1 MSEFLFRGEAER
13 PAWSGYWWP
22 MFISADRPAYRNLD
36 DDDGPR
42 DKYDRFCGALRLPS
56 PRAKEFE
63 RWRYWSDTR
72 MEQATGD
79 KASPRSGAWTGASQ
93 NDLSDLPWRPQPLAV
108 QNAPRSASRAA
119 ARRASTRR
127 CARRSTAS
135 SPARTSCRVS
145 SGAKSSRAGLAP
157 VDKVTIRALGRAPI
171 PCRTRPMGRGSQ
183 AWADYTVGSPRGNL
197 RGMFLIAQL
206 ELVYAELCDFGHKE
220 AL

>member
-22 MFISADRPAYRNLD
+22 MFISADRPAYRNLY

-42 DKYDRFCGALRLPS
+42 AKYDRFCVARRLPS

-93 NDLSDLPWRPQPLAV
+93 NDHSDLPWRPPPLAV
-108 QNAPRSASRAA
+108 QNAAEEREPGSSPTSFHPTLRSPVYGIVAGADELPGELVRKKLARGACASRQGNDHGARAGADSLPHAADGQGFAGVGGLYGRLA
-119 ARRASTRR
+119 ARQLARDVPHRPAGSGLRRA
-127 CARRSTAS
+127 
-135 SPARTSCRVS
+135 V
-145 SGAKSSRAGLAP
+145 
-157 VDKVTIRALGRAPI
+157 
-171 PCRTRPMGRGSQ
+171 
-183 AWADYTVGSPRGNL
+183 
-197 RGMFLIAQL
+197 
-206 ELVYAELCDFGHKE
+206 
-220 AL
+220 